1 MLTRPGMR
9 MLLAVAL
16 VVSSGAAACDRPG
29 GGNELL
35 RYVSLGDSV
44 PSGAGLPDA
53 SGPCQRSPS
62 AYPSLLAEQA
72 DLLPSLRACSGA
84 ATEDILE
91 RAQHPGEGRQLDWLA
106 ADTDV
111 VTLTIGGNDIG
122 FARVVGVCL
131 TTTESCSRLEGEI
144 NGRIAGLRQRL
155 DLIHGEIRRRLP
167 KARLLVVGY
176 PRLIVDHQD
185 AELDRCA
192 RLGAAARITA
202 EEAEWLRKKGDALD
216 AALRESAEAAGGR
229 FVDAAGHFEGHEA
242 CSRQPWV
249 HGVAEGDLTSSF
261 HPNAAGHQALARL
274 VARELRR
281 G

>member
-1 MLTRPGMR
+1 

-16 VVSSGAAACDRPG
+16 VVSSVVAACGRPG
-29 GGNELL
+29 DGNELL

-53 SGPCQRSPS
+53 IGPCRRSPS

-84 ATEDILE
+84 TTEDILE

-111 VTLTIGGNDIG
+111 VTITIGGNDIG
-122 FARVVGVCL
+122 FARVLGVCL
-131 TTTESCSRLEGEI
+131 STTESCSGLEGEI
-144 NGRIAGLRQRL
+144 NGRIGALRQRL

-167 KARLLVVGY
+167 EARLLVVGY
-176 PRLIVDHQD
+176 PRLIVAPQD
-185 AELDRCA
+185 ADLDRCA
-192 RLGAAARITA
+192 SLGAGARITG
-202 EEAEWLRKKGDALD
+202 EEAEWLRRKGDALD

-229 FVDAAGHFEGHEA
+229 FVDGAGHFDGHET
-242 CSRQPWV
+242 CSRQPWM
-249 HGVAEGDLTSSF
+249 HGVVEGDVTSSL
-261 HPNAAGHQALARL
+261 HPNAAGHQALGRL

-281 G
+281 E